1 MTGPLRSYKYLYA
14 LTTAFV
20 VILLV
25 SNLIAQKV
33 CMVGPFPAHL
43 FGRTLQIGPFAT
55 SGAMLLF
62 PITYIFGDVFT
73 EVYGFAA
80 SRRAIWL
87 GFFGTA
93 LLYAMGA
100 IIIALPAAPEWK
112 NQQAFAT
119 VFGIIPRILVASLIS
134 FWAGEFANSYTM
146 ARLKLLTNGRKL
158 WTRTI
163 GSTVVGQAVDT
174 FLVITL
180 TFAGTYRVHTL
191 VKIIYTAYLVKVAY
205 EVIATPFT
213 YLVINW
219 LKKTEHSD
227 AFDRHESFN
236 PFAFRAGDTSAT

>member
-1 MTGPLRSYKYLYA
+1 MPTTSRSYKYLDI

-25 SNLIAQKV
+25 SNLVAQKI
-33 CMVGPFPAHL
+33 CK
-43 FGRTLQIGPFAT
+43 IGPFAV
-55 SGAMLLF
+55 SGAVLLF

-73 EVYGFAA
+73 EIYGFAS

-93 LLYAMGA
+93 LLYLMGY
-100 IIIALPAAPEWK
+100 ITIALPPAPGWH

-119 VFGIIPRILVASLIS
+119 VFGFIPRILAASLIA

-146 ARLKLLTNGRKL
+146 ARLKLVTDGRKL

-174 FLVITL
+174 ALVITL
-180 TFAGTYRVHTL
+180 TFAGVVPAMTILNMIATGYAL
-191 VKIIYTAYLVKVAY
+191 KVGY
-205 EVIATPFT
+205 EVLATPLT
-213 YLVINW
+213 YMVINW
-219 LKKTEHSD
+219 LKVAEQAD
-227 AFDRHESFN
+227 AFDRNESFN
-236 PFAFRAGDTSAT
+236 PFSLAGRNSSAIDETAVLKR

>member
-1 MTGPLRSYKYLYA
+1 MSSPLRRYKYLDA

-33 CMVGPFPAHL
+33 CM
-43 FGRTLQIGPFAT
+43 IGPFAVT
-55 SGAMLLF
+55 GAVILF

-93 LLYAMGA
+93 LLYAVGA
-100 IIIALPAAPEWK
+100 IIIALPAAPGWK

-119 VFGIIPRILVASLIS
+119 VFGIIPRILAASLTA

-174 FLVITL
+174 ILVITL
-180 TFAGTYRVHTL
+180 TFGGSLEFGTL
-191 VKIIYTAYLVKVAY
+191 FKIIYTAYFLKVAY
-205 EVIATPFT
+205 EVIATPVT
-213 YLVINW
+213 YAVIFW
-219 LKKTEHSD
+219 LKRAEHAD
-227 AFDRHESFN
+227 AFDRSENFN
-236 PFAFRAGDTSAT
+236 PFAFSGATEGEV